1 MKAQGTGDLA
11 ARVTSDAL
19 LLRQVVDIAT
29 QLPLAALTVAATLAV
44 MVWIDW
50 VLTLVT
56 VGALAVLTVLI
67 LLILRRMKDN
77 VSGQQVAIGQ
87 IAQRFTANLDALTTI
102 KAYRAEAL
110 AAGALAADAER
121 LRAVSLEGAR
131 LGAMIPAV
139 LSLGN
144 QFAMIAVILTGGA
157 RLAAGDLSIAAFT
170 AFLLYLLQTIPYVST
185 LATGFGRLQAGLAAR
200 DRCNELLL
208 LAPETDP
215 AGAALDPPTPLPDA
229 PSVIFRSV
237 SYTHPGADEAAL
249 RGISFS
255 TARTGLTAVVGPSG
269 AGKSTTLSLIDRF
282 IRPSSGSITVLGHD
296 TRQWPLDALRARIA
310 YVDQEFTLLEATA
323 RENLQLGR
331 DGRASDAELAAA
343 LDAVG
348 LAEDITRLPQGL
360 DTPLGRESDLSGG
373 QRQRMALA
381 RALLSDADI
390 VLLDEPTSQ
399 LDGLN
404 EQRFRAVVAD
414 LAATRAVIV
423 VAHRLSTVQEAR
435 HVIMMSDGA
444 VLDAGGSPQPAF
456 AVRHFTGG
464 GRGVRSPAWGDLGG
478 VRTVSRCASAAA
490 SWRGCSCSPAARRG
504 AAAHGTARAPPQPR
518 PRPPGAVRPR
528 LPCPG
533 RPAPPGCPSCPSWTR
548 PSSPRTPPGPARWW
562 SGSPS
567 SPRPSGPVSSA
578 APPSRAPPTAGRCS
592 TRAASGRP
600 PASPRTS
607 WRPPP
612 GTSTSRPGAA
622 GAGCCSPPP

>member
-1 MKAQGTGDLA
+1 MADQTAGTVRPARGHDTSRTAPAPVRLRHELGAEPGRLAAALLFALVATAATLTLPLFVQEVITDLSGSRPPRAHVVMMCAAAVGGAVTQALSGLLLARVGERLACRVRIRIMECSLRLPLGVVKAQGTGDLA

-215 AGAALDPPTPLPDA
+215 AAAALAPPTPLPDA

-296 TRQWPLDALRARIA
+296 TRHWPLDALRARIA

-444 VLDAGGSPQPAF
+444 VLDAGDHPTLL
-456 AVRHFTGG
+456 R
-464 GRGVRSPAWGDLGG
+464 
-478 VRTVSRCASAAA
+478 RCVPYRALVASQ
-490 SWRGCSCSPAARRG
+490 SVAAR
-504 AAAHGTARAPPQPR
+504 
-518 PRPPGAVRPR
+518 
-528 LPCPG
+528 
-533 RPAPPGCPSCPSWTR
+533 
-548 PSSPRTPPGPARWW
+548 
-562 SGSPS
+562 
-567 SPRPSGPVSSA
+567 
-578 APPSRAPPTAGRCS
+578 
-592 TRAASGRP
+592 
-600 PASPRTS
+600 
-607 WRPPP
+607 
-612 GTSTSRPGAA
+612 
-622 GAGCCSPPP
+622 

>member
-1 MKAQGTGDLA
+1 MADQTAGTVRPARGHDTRSTAPAPVRLRHELGAEPGRLSAAILFALVATAATLTLPLFVQEVITDLSGSRPPRAHVVMMCAAAVGGAVTQAFSGLLLARVGERLACRVRIRIMEYSLRLPLGVVKAQGTGDLA

-215 AGAALDPPTPLPDA
+215 AGAALATPSPLPDA

-237 SYTHPGADEAAL
+237 TYTHPGADEAAL

-296 TRQWPLDALRARIA
+296 TRHWPLDALRARIA

-444 VLDAGGSPQPAF
+444 VLDAGDHPTLL
-456 AVRHFTGG
+456 R
-464 GRGVRSPAWGDLGG
+464 
-478 VRTVSRCASAAA
+478 RCVPYRALVASQ
-490 SWRGCSCSPAARRG
+490 SVAAR
-504 AAAHGTARAPPQPR
+504 
-518 PRPPGAVRPR
+518 
-528 LPCPG
+528 
-533 RPAPPGCPSCPSWTR
+533 
-548 PSSPRTPPGPARWW
+548 
-562 SGSPS
+562 
-567 SPRPSGPVSSA
+567 
-578 APPSRAPPTAGRCS
+578 
-592 TRAASGRP
+592 
-600 PASPRTS
+600 
-607 WRPPP
+607 
-612 GTSTSRPGAA
+612 
-622 GAGCCSPPP
+622 

>member
-1 MKAQGTGDLA
+1 MADQTAGTVRPARGHDTSRTTPAPVRLRHELGAEPGRLSAAILFALVATAATLTLPLFVQEVITDLSGSRPPRAHVVMMCAAAVGGAVTQALSGFLLARVGERLACRVRIRIMEYSLRLPLGVVKAQGTGDLA

-229 PSVIFRSV
+229 PSVVFRSV

-444 VLDAGGSPQPAF
+444 VLDAGDHPTLL
-456 AVRHFTGG
+456 R
-464 GRGVRSPAWGDLGG
+464 
-478 VRTVSRCASAAA
+478 RCVPYRALVASQ
-490 SWRGCSCSPAARRG
+490 SVAAR
-504 AAAHGTARAPPQPR
+504 
-518 PRPPGAVRPR
+518 
-528 LPCPG
+528 
-533 RPAPPGCPSCPSWTR
+533 
-548 PSSPRTPPGPARWW
+548 
-562 SGSPS
+562 
-567 SPRPSGPVSSA
+567 
-578 APPSRAPPTAGRCS
+578 
-592 TRAASGRP
+592 
-600 PASPRTS
+600 
-607 WRPPP
+607 
-612 GTSTSRPGAA
+612 
-622 GAGCCSPPP
+622 